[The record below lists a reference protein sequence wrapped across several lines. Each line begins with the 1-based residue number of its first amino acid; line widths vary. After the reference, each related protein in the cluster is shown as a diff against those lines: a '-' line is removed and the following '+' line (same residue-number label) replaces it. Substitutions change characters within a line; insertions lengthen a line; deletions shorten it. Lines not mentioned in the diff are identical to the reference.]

1 MPLTSVTPTQSQF
14 ATILLAFAAGVA
26 VGANWPKIRKS
37 VEPFMAVAGDKFGDV
52 YSAVAQALSE
62 QKESLE
68 DSRAE
73 RRHRRRTHAKA
84 APSDEQELLAS
95 LAAALL
101 KGKGKTAA
109 KPARKR
115 AAGRTRKVSVGT
127 ASAAPP
133 AGPNPRQSHAR
144 GT

>member
-1 MPLTSVTPTQSQF
+1 MPLTNVTPTQSQF

-37 VEPFMAVAGDKFGDV
+37 LEPLMAVAGDKFGDV
-52 YSAVAQALSE
+52 YSAMAQAISA

-73 RRHRRRTHAKA
+73 RRHRARTTKS
-84 APSDEQELLAS
+84 APSDEPELLAS

-101 KGKGKTAA
+101 KGKRKTAA

-127 ASAAPP
+127 A
-133 AGPNPRQSHAR
+133 
-144 GT
+144 

>member
-1 MPLTSVTPTQSQF
+1 MPLTGVTQNPGQS

-37 VEPFMAVAGDKFGDV
+37 LAPFMAVAGDRFGDV
-52 YSAVAQALSE
+52 YSAVAQAVGE
-62 QKESLE
+62 QKEAME

-73 RRHRRRTHAKA
+73 RRHRRRPKTA
-84 APSDEQELLAS
+84 AGSEQDLLAT

-101 KGKGKTAA
+101 KGQRRPAG

-115 AAGRTRKVSVGT
+115 NGRRRKASVGAARAAMDGYPAVT
-127 ASAAPP
+127 AT
-133 AGPNPRQSHAR
+133 RQA
-144 GT
+144 